1 MSFTINATQ
10 DAKRLE
16 RALTQPIYLIN
27 AIRTSL
33 LDWNFEVQSSTGRG
47 TYRIWLTPDSFTCS
61 CPDSSKHGIHTIC
74 KHRLFIIKRVASL
87 HRDVITAEEL
97 GQALSA
103 RLINVRIYPPIY
115 AVAESESEEVIDSKR
130 EDKDG
135 EKDKDKDKDEEKELE
150 CAVCFEPVLL
160 IEGTRCS
167 DYVVKGQGHCTV
179 RIHPACAEH
188 WITLKASC
196 VQCRRRWNKP
206 K

>member
-1 MSFTINATQ
+1 
-10 DAKRLE
+10 
-16 RALTQPIYLIN
+16 
-27 AIRTSL
+27 
-33 LDWNFEVQSSTGRG
+33 
-47 TYRIWLTPDSFTCS
+47 
-61 CPDSSKHGIHTIC
+61 
-74 KHRLFIIKRVASL
+74 
-87 HRDVITAEEL
+87 L

-135 EKDKDKDKDEEKELE
+135 EKDKDKDEEKELE